1 MKVKIV
7 NKTRFII
14 FLVISITLILVLI
27 SALFKIG
34 KAYSVTYTQYINIEV
49 KAGDTLWNI
58 AKKNNSK
65 KEDIR
70 KLVYKIMELNDLETA
85 KIKPGDIIKV
95 PIYSKKGNLD

>member
-7 NKTRFII
+7 NKTRFIT
-14 FLVISITLILVLI
+14 FLVISITIILVLI

-49 KAGDTLWNI
+49 RTGDTLWDI
-58 AKKNNSK
+58 ARKNNSR

-70 KLVYKIMELNDLETA
+70 KLVYKIMKLNDLDTA

-95 PIYSKKGNLD
+95 PIYSKEGNLD